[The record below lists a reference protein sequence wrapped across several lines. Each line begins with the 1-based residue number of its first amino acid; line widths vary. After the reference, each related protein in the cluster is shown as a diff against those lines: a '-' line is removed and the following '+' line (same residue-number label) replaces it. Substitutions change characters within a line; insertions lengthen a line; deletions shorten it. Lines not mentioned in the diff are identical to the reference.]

1 MKPEKIIEIKNVD
14 KSFKQDKRQ
23 ELLVLKD
30 INFTMY
36 EGEIVALLG
45 KSGSGKSTLL
55 RLIAGLLNP
64 TRGEIYYRNKLVRGP
79 VQGISMVFQHFA
91 LMPWLTVFQN
101 VELGLEALGVP
112 REERR
117 ERTLKAI

>member
-1 MKPEKIIEIKNVD
+1 MEKNIIIDLKNVSKAFIKD
-14 KSFKQDKRQ
+14 QRQ
-23 ELLVLKD
+23 QLLVLKD

-55 RLIAGLLNP
+55 RLVAGLLNP

-79 VQGISMVFQHFA
+79 VHGISMVFQQFA
-91 LMPWLTVFQN
+91 LMPWLTVFQ
-101 VELGLEALGVP
+101 
-112 REERR
+112 
-117 ERTLKAI
+117 